1 MLKHSK
7 TTINTPITADSY
19 YTTRLDVYDVYGR
32 CNEQKIPYTI
42 MDEQGE
48 IVTNGI
54 LDDIARTSRVYRET
68 EDKLKVLVGN
78 AQVLGWL

>member
-1 MLKHSK
+1 
-7 TTINTPITADSY
+7 
-19 YTTRLDVYDVYGR
+19 
-32 CNEQKIPYTI
+32 
-42 MDEQGE
+42 MDEQGK